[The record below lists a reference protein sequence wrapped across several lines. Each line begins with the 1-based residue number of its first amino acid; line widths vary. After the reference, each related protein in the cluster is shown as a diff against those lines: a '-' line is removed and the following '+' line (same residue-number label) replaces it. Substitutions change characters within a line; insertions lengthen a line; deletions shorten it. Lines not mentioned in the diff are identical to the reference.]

1 VQTPEPQ
8 SVAWRQAAPSAQ
20 MGEHAARQVP
30 AVQTPEVQS
39 PGAPHK
45 APVAHV
51 GEQAGGA
58 HNDEVHR

>member
-1 VQTPEPQ
+1 
-8 SVAWRQAAPSAQ
+8 